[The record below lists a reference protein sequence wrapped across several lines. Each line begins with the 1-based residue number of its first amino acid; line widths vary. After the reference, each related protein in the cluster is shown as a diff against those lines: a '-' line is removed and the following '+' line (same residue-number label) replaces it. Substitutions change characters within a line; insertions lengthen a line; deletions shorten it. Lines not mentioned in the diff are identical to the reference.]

1 MTKRLFTIVIHLY
14 KMPYEPYKIME
25 SDFIFI
31 LQMSLL
37 SFFFFLQKSFYWG
50 VKSPKN
56 DYETRIEAICHCY
69 GINLPSLY
77 SVKGKVVP

>member
-14 KMPYEPYKIME
+14 KMPYELDKIME
-25 SDFIFI
+25 SDFI

-37 SFFFFLQKSFYWG
+37 SFFLQKSFYWG

-56 DYETRIEAICHCY
+56 EYETHIEAICHCY

-77 SVKGKVVP
+77 SVKSKVVP